1 MQQSISAQS
10 IMDDYAASTGL
21 SDASREPRR
30 YLWTDAF
37 AVCNYL
43 QLYTQTGEQRFLQ
56 LALDLVAQV
65 HLTLG
70 QHRKD
75 SLYSGWLS
83 GLKGEQAAQHP
94 TRGGLRIGKQLD
106 ERQPGEPVDEA
117 LEWNRE
123 GQYFHYLTKWMHALN
138 RVSQVTGEDRYN
150 QWALELARVA
160 HTAFTYTPV
169 RGSAKRMYWKMSV
182 DLSRPL
188 VPSMGQ
194 HDPLDGLITYWQLQA
209 TAQDFAT
216 RPSALSL
223 DTEIAE
229 LLVMCAGQNWASDD
243 PLSIGGLLSDAYK
256 LVQLIAA
263 YKLDETVLLESL
275 LGNIQSSLESFTR
288 HDSLNHPAEYRLAFR
303 ELGLTIGLHAIHR
316 MQNTIKQRPEH
327 FTRARQLLAALDRLS
342 SFCRLQQAIESF
354 WLAADH
360 QSVKSWGD
368 HLDINSV
375 MLATSLA
382 PDGYLQL

>member
-1 MQQSISAQS
+1 MQQGINAQS
-10 IMDDYAASTGL
+10 IMDGYDASTGL
-21 SDASREPRR
+21 SDASKEPRC

-43 QLYTQTGEQRFLQ
+43 QLYTQTGEQEFLQ

-70 QHRKD
+70 KHRRD
-75 SLYSGWLS
+75 SLRSGWLS

-94 TRGGLRIGKQLD
+94 TRGSLRIGKELD

-117 LEWNRE
+117 QEWNRE

-138 RVSQVTGEDRYN
+138 RLSRVSGKSCYN

-169 RGSAKRMYWKMSV
+169 RGGAKRMYWKMSV

-194 HDPLDGLITYWQLQA
+194 HDP
-209 TAQDFAT
+209 
-216 RPSALSL
+216 
-223 DTEIAE
+223 
-229 LLVMCAGQNWASDD
+229 
-243 PLSIGGLLSDAYK
+243 PLSIGGLLGDAYK

-275 LGNIQSSLESFTR
+275 LRNIQSSLESFAR

-303 ELGLTIGLHAIHR
+303 ELGLAIGLHAIRR
-316 MQNTIKQRPEH
+316 MQNTIKQRREH
-327 FTRARQLLAALDRLS
+327 FARARQLLAALDRLS
-342 SFCRLQQAIESF
+342 SFCRLQQSIESF

-360 QSVKSWGD
+360 QSVKSWRD
-368 HLDINSV
+368 YLDINRV

-382 PDGYLQL
+382 PDGYLLL